1 MSAIHEALRQPIN
14 KAIKSAWFGDV
25 RIARER
31 YESDEYR
38 IPWLNNIFACSDQ
51 SVPVDML
58 FAPNPMQSPWSAVY
72 LLEVTPRNGLPKK
85 TGIIEAV
92 ACKSYQVTWRDI
104 TEKDI
109 ARVRRTL
116 YAPPSEAIEWP
127 YYTAS
132 RINVPERPSCW
143 RVGKQSVSLME
154 KREDGLDA
162 ERAMAKLEKA
172 IDAVGRRARRWI
184 PARALLGETLARG
197 ETWVVVLIRSKAY
210 SVIALEKERE
220 PLALGVLDEMWEEE
234 QKAISRALHSP
245 KKENMTEALRILAQ
259 ADTRKE
265 IKKLL
270 SFL

>member
-31 YESDEYR
+31 YESGECR

-85 TGIIEAV
+85 TGVIEAV

-116 YAPPSEAIEWP
+116 YAPPNETIGWSC
-127 YYTAS
+127 YTAV

-184 PARALLGETLARG
+184 PARALVGEMLAGG
-197 ETWVVVLIRSKAY
+197 ETWAVALIRSKAY
-210 SVIALEKERE
+210 SVVALEKERE
-220 PLALGVLDEMWEEE
+220 PLALAVLDEMWQEERE
-234 QKAISRALHSP
+234 AIARALHSP
-245 KKENMTEALRILAQ
+245 ERESMAEALRILAQ
-259 ADTRKE
+259 ADVRQK
-265 IKKLL
+265 IRRLL
-270 SFL
+270 SW